1 MSEVVKILMQDGGL
15 TEDEAYDLIE
25 DEGTEDLLNE
35 N

>member
-25 DEGTEDLLNE
+25 DEEMEDLLNE